1 MYLRSKFQVSSIIIT
16 SFKQGVIPPPPP
28 LQKEPLGSPYR
39 LGLTHEIRA
48 KFPFLSKCFLGSLL
62 GFTLFV
68 KERVTTFTSL
78 LSFSQLHHS
87 FKNMEQLSI
96 CQFFLSLFLSKM
108 RISFF
113 SKLIANLLHPRF
125 YKCS

>member
-16 SFKQGVIPPPPP
+16 SFKQGVIPPPTTTKGTPGKP
-28 LQKEPLGSPYR
+28 IQIR
-39 LGLTHEIRA
+39 LTHEIRA

-68 KERVTTFTSL
+68 KIRVTTFTSL

-113 SKLIANLLHPRF
+113 PKLIANLLHPRF